1 MDFKKKT
8 GVNYDYILALEN
20 EGDRVTVVQYPI
32 SRHSSEIDRALE
44 YLYDENSDACD
55 IYNALRRCIYEEEYN
70 YCLKHEYNDH
80 YIKPIKVE
88 FDNYKYG
95 KELREKIDSRVEA
108 KVRWLSSNEKN
119 NREKLV
125 EVKQTVWRQ
134 MYWQIK
140 KQKEELIDM
149 ALPYVYAHDYEDA
162 LNKYNIPR
170 KSIIYSHERHGDSRY
185 EKIKENSIEHNV
197 NEDISIKITTNFCY
211 GYSSYFHVVVIY
223 KGIALLP
230 YSAWVKYY
238 YARITE
244 LMGYTRSYKPTRENW
259 HICMT
264 FLEHFINSAI
274 SNPEEFI
281 RNEVMQE
288 VNGLLDGLEEILQYD
303 TDRFKNEI
311 IVKECPS
318 EERYIGI
325 RGLRN
330 ASKSDEELYNIAPNE
345 IAMIYKMEKIS
356 GSLRFLDSLR
366 EIKEIYSEIS
376 DVINRIIEMNW
387 TILPEIERAIPPIE
401 NEIKKLNAELLPLKK
416 QLNSC
421 QVVFDKLQQRLVKI
435 SERELHKSG
444 YLSDEDNAKIQKEF
458 ENNNPRYVE
467 LRGVINAL
475 KPRIVKLEDSIF
487 NGRRVLEKLNDYKQL
502 ILKYAMS

>member
-1 MDFKKKT
+1 MNFKKKT
-8 GVNYDYILALEN
+8 GVNYDYILALEK
-20 EGDRVTVVQYPI
+20 EGDRVAIVQYPI
-32 SRHSSEIDRALE
+32 SRHIREIERALE
-44 YLYDENSDACD
+44 LLYDENSDAHD
-55 IYNALRRCIYEEEYN
+55 VYNVLHSCLSEREYN
-70 YCLKHEYNDH
+70 YCLKHEYSDH

-88 FDNYKYG
+88 FDNYQYR
-95 KELREKIDSRVEA
+95 KELREKIDSRAEA
-108 KVRWLSSNEKN
+108 KIRWLNINKKN
-119 NREKLV
+119 NRENLA
-125 EVKQTVWRQ
+125 EVRQSVWKQ

-149 ALPYVYAHDYEDA
+149 ALPYIYANDYEDA
-162 LNKYNIPR
+162 LNKNSIPK

-185 EKIKENSIEHNV
+185 EKIKENTIEHKV
-197 NEDISIKITTNFCY
+197 NEDVSIKITTNFCY

-244 LMGYTRSYKPTRENW
+244 LMGFTRSYELIRENW
-259 HICMT
+259 HTCMT

-281 RNEVMQE
+281 GNEVMQE
-288 VNGLLDGLEEILQYD
+288 VNGLLEGLEKISQYD
-303 TDRFKNEI
+303 TDRFKKEI
-311 IVKECPS
+311 IVKKCPG

-330 ASKSDEELYNIAPNE
+330 ASESDEELYNIAPKE

-376 DVINRIIEMNW
+376 DVIDRIIEMNR
-387 TILPEIERAIPPIE
+387 TILPEVERAIPPVE
-401 NEIKKLNAELLPLKK
+401 QEIKKLNADVLPLKK

-421 QVVFDKLQQRLVKI
+421 QVAFNKLQQRLDKI
-435 SERELHKSG
+435 SEMQLRKSG
-444 YLSDEDNAKIQKEF
+444 YLSSEDNATIQKEF
-458 ENNNPRYVE
+458 ENNNPQYVE
-467 LRGVINAL
+467 LRETINDL
-475 KPRIVKLEDSIF
+475 KPQINELEDSVF
-487 NGRRVLEKLNDYKQL
+487 KRMRVLEKLNDYKGL
-502 ILKYAMS
+502 ILKYTM